1 MQKLRFVNSN
11 GVEIDLTSGNY
22 GITAIS
28 GLSNANLNLQTQQ
41 VPNNDG
47 SVYIDSLLDNRTID
61 MTVALNDENNLEK
74 RYQLRRELISALNPK
89 LGEGYLY
96 YKNDFLER
104 RIKVI
109 PNPPV
114 IKNKN
119 SNEKGTVKA
128 SVSFTA
134 CGVYWEDV
142 EETVVELNSFE
153 KKTVVNN
160 GDVPCAVKV
169 DIQNVKDNFMFKI
182 NDTFVNVNNIGSY
195 LFVTLNS
202 NKGEKSLVGK
212 RLNFQ
217 PICNIADVFSISYSS
232 KRNEFYIATGGNL
245 FSSKDLM
252 NFNTLNTTSNYPS
265 VTYFCDEL
273 DRLFLFTSSKLKY
286 SDNNG
291 FDFTEIPWE
300 YSTVLSMVYGNGKL
314 VAVGTNYSIYVSSD
328 NGLTWTRV
336 QTGVNYLYEKIIYK
350 NGLFIAVGGFGSG
363 AGIISVSSDG
373 INWSTSN
380 YNRTLRDIDFSDD
393 LQLFVTVGNDGYTVY
408 SSDGINWTVNW
419 LTDTENMMCV
429 KYVPWLNSFVAS
441 GIKNYFS
448 LDGIN
453 WEEKG
458 DGITSISSNI
468 CHISISDNGNILAF
482 EENGELKY
490 SLNCEKYFYFNNLDF
505 SINDSIFSN
514 KLNKFIIVGIKDNL
528 SNAIAI
534 SADGIK
540 WEETTSP
547 GTKRLLNIVECGSY
561 FFVVERTDSNIT
573 IYKSSDL
580 NTWESVF
587 SGTGYFSSSAIATN
601 DHLIIFRFAGA
612 FYSSSDYGQTW
623 EITSTENAINSICYS
638 ESKQVFIAAG
648 SNGIILSSVDG
659 INWEEEI
666 SPTSNNIEKVKEC
679 NNNIFVITEN
689 YVYVSDDFDNWSVLE
704 FTSTTSVDDLIF
716 YSKNNCYLFCT
727 NSGIYVSFDLQNI
740 VFAQHYGLNMFV
752 QSTEKLLGI
761 YLKMV
766 SEINFLDF
774 NVIDKVLNDSNFNLQ
789 LENGENKIFLQKCLF
804 TTTARLSYRQKY
816 LGV

>member
-1 MQKLRFVNSN
+1 MQKLRFVNGN

-61 MTVALNDENNLEK
+61 MTVALNDENDLEK

-153 KKTVVNN
+153 EKTVVNN

-169 DIQNVKDNFMFKI
+169 DIQNVNDNFMFKI
-182 NDTFVNVNNIGSY
+182 NNTFVNVNNIGSY

-217 PICNIADVFSISYSS
+217 PICNIANVFSISYSS
-232 KRNEFYIATGGNL
+232 KRNEFYIATSGNL
-245 FSSKDLM
+245 FSTKDLLH
-252 NFNTLNTTSNYPS
+252 FETLNVTTSYQS
-265 VTYFCDEL
+265 VTYYCDEL
-273 DRLFLFTSSKLKY
+273 NRLFLFTSSKLKY

-291 FDFTEIPWE
+291 LNFTEISWE
-300 YSTVLSMVYGNGKL
+300 YTTILAMVYGNGKL

-336 QTGVNYLYEKIIYK
+336 QTGDNYLYGKIIYK
-350 NGLFIAVGGFGSG
+350 NGLFIAVGGFGSN

-380 YNRTLRDIDFSDD
+380 YNRVLRDIDFSDD
-393 LQLFVTVGNDGYTVY
+393 LQLFVAVGDNGYTVY

-419 LTDTENMMCV
+419 LTDTESMMCV

-448 LDGIN
+448 SDGIN

-458 DGITSISSNI
+458 EGITSISSNR

-482 EENGELKY
+482 EENRELKY

-514 KLNKFIIVGIKDNL
+514 KLNKFIVVGIKDDL
-528 SNAIAI
+528 SNAVAI
-534 SADGIK
+534 SSDGIN
-540 WEETTSP
+540 WEKTTSP
-547 GTKRLLNIVECGSY
+547 GTNPLTNIIECGSY
-561 FFVVERTDSNIT
+561 FFVVERIYQNIT

-587 SGTGYFSSSAIATN
+587 SGTGYFSSIATN
-601 DHLIIFRFAGA
+601 DNLIIFRLAGA
-612 FYSSSDYGQTW
+612 FYVSSDYGQTW
-623 EITSTENAINSICYS
+623 EITSTENTINSICYS

-704 FTSTTSVDDLIF
+704 FSINTSVDDLIF
-716 YSKNNCYLFCT
+716 YSKNSSYLFCT
-727 NSGIYVSFDLQNI
+727 NSGIYVSFDLQNV
-740 VFAQHYGLNMFV
+740 VFAQHYRLNIFV
-752 QSTEKLLGI
+752 QNTEKLLGI
-761 YLKMV
+761 YLEMV

-774 NVIDKVLNDSNFNLQ
+774 NVIDKALNDSNFNLQ
-789 LENGENKIFLQKCLF
+789 LENEENKVFLQKCLS
-804 TTTARLSYRQKY
+804 TTIARLTYRQKY

>member
-1 MQKLRFVNSN
+1 MQKIRFVNGN

-28 GLSNANLNLQTQQ
+28 GLSNANLSLQTQQ

-61 MTVALNDENNLEK
+61 MTVALNDENDLEK
-74 RYQLRRELISALNPK
+74 RYQLRRELISVLNPK

-96 YKNDFLER
+96 YKNDYLER

-134 CGVYWEDV
+134 CSVYWEDV

-153 KKTVVNN
+153 EKTVVNN

-169 DIQNVKDNFMFKI
+169 DIQNVNDNFMFKI
-182 NDTFVNVNNIGSY
+182 NDTFVNVTNIDSY
-195 LFVTLNS
+195 PFVTLNS
-202 NKGEKSLVGK
+202 NKGKKSLVGK
-212 RLNFQ
+212 RFNFH
-217 PICNIADVFSISYSS
+217 PICNINNVFSISYSS
-232 KRNEFYIATGGNL
+232 KRDEFYIATGGNL
-245 FSSKDLM
+245 FSTKNL
-252 NFNTLNTTSNYPS
+252 NHFETLNVTSAYS
-265 VTYFCDEL
+265 SITYYCDEL
-273 DRLFLFTSSKLKY
+273 NRLFLFTASQLKY
-286 SDNNG
+286 SDDNG
-291 FDFTEIPWE
+291 LNFTEISWE

-336 QTGVNYLYEKIIYK
+336 QTGVNYLYIKIIYK
-350 NGLFIAVGGFGSG
+350 NGLFIAVGGFGIN
-363 AGIISVSSDG
+363 AGIISVSSDA

-380 YNRTLRDIDFSDD
+380 YSRTLMDIDFSDD

-408 SSDGINWTVNW
+408 SSDAINWTVNW
-419 LTDTENMMCV
+419 LTDTESMMCV

-448 LDGIN
+448 SDGIN
-453 WEEKG
+453 WEERG
-458 DGITSISSNI
+458 EGITSISSNS

-482 EENGELKY
+482 EENGNLKY
-490 SLNCEKYFYFNNLDF
+490 SLNCEKYFYFNDLSI
-505 SINDSIFSN
+505 SINDTIFSN
-514 KLNKFIIVGIKDNL
+514 KLNKFIVVGVKDDL

-534 SADGIK
+534 SADGIN
-540 WEETTSP
+540 WEETTPP
-547 GTKRLLNIVECGSY
+547 GTKVLSNIVECGSY
-561 FFVVERTDSNIT
+561 FFVVELNDLNIT

-587 SGTGYFSSSAIATN
+587 SGTGYLSSIATN
-601 DHLIIFRFAGA
+601 GNLIIFRLAGA
-612 FYSSSDYGQTW
+612 FYASSDYGQTW
-623 EITSTENAINSICYS
+623 EITSTENVIKSICYS
-638 ESKQVFIAAG
+638 ESKQVFIATG
-648 SNGIILSSVDG
+648 NNGIILSSVDG
-659 INWEEEI
+659 INWEEKT
-666 SPTSNNIEKVKEC
+666 SPTGNDITKVKEC
-679 NNNIFVITEN
+679 NNNIFIVSEN
-689 YVYVSDDFDNWSVLE
+689 YVYISDDFENWSVLE
-704 FTSTTSVDDLIF
+704 FSSTTRVDDLIF

-727 NSGIYVSFDLQNI
+727 DSGIYVSFDLQNV
-740 VFAQHYGLNMFV
+740 VFVQHYILNMFV
-752 QSTEKLLGI
+752 QNTEKLLGI

-789 LENGENKIFLQKCLF
+789 LENGENKVFLQKCPL
-804 TTTARLSYRQKY
+804 TTSASLTYRQKY